1 MDNAIAVFLERG
13 ITAEVTGEAE
23 PAVLLAKKKKKNPTA
38 VGRNAMLSL
47 PAPPYGAVIL
57 LASDL
62 TVFFRLP
69 LSLKYPYLVAV
80 QFTQDCIHIT
90 MAEEQVLATMP
101 DLPQPMTSKSIIDEI
116 ICLVYRYYHILGL
129 PPSVLYTATITQN
142 DTTMGNNSQ
151 IDNAF
156 EAFLA
161 SKTQPQGKRPALT
174 TTETNEPPKK
184 KSTKCG
190 RPTSRLTGPKG
201 PKGPAIIYGY
211 CESLSCMMVEAII
224 HHDFE
229 DHWRYGQ
236 YRHKTRIQVES
247 LMTVPLNNL
256 KTDVADIKGA
266 QSVSDAMAKNAQR
279 SAQTADNK
287 IKGLKQQLQQLQQRD
302 EKANKRIDELSHVV
316 EFLFKRVKTLEE
328 GLSPTGNTIDEYT
341 TNNKDKTD

>member
-1 MDNAIAVFLERG
+1 
-13 ITAEVTGEAE
+13 
-23 PAVLLAKKKKKNPTA
+23 
-38 VGRNAMLSL
+38 
-47 PAPPYGAVIL
+47 
-57 LASDL
+57 
-62 TVFFRLP
+62 
-69 LSLKYPYLVAV
+69 
-80 QFTQDCIHIT
+80 
-90 MAEEQVLATMP
+90 
-101 DLPQPMTSKSIIDEI
+101 
-116 ICLVYRYYHILGL
+116 
-129 PPSVLYTATITQN
+129 
-142 DTTMGNNSQ
+142 MGNNSQ

-184 KSTKCG
+184 KSTKWCNICQKEG
-190 RPTSRLTGPKG
+190 HG

-279 SAQTADNK
+279 SAQTANNK

-328 GLSPTGNTIDEYT
+328 GLAANEEGLSPTGNTIDEYT
-341 TNNKDKTD
+341 TNNKDKTG